1 MARARSPNRDRAFEL
16 YKESNG
22 EKPLVEIADELAISD
37 SLVRKWKSQDNWDDQ
52 LNGNDTIR
60 IPKKKG
66 NVTKRKV
73 TPNTKKV
80 IEQLE
85 NSNLTDKQ
93 RLFCL
98 YYVKSFNATM
108 AAIKAGYSKDTAYQ
122 IGHENLRKPEISAE
136 IKRLKG
142 RMQEDVYVSAID
154 VLNEY
159 IKIAFSDITDFVS
172 FGKREIQ
179 VDVDEDGNP
188 VTSEVNYVDFN
199 DSKVIDG
206 TLISEVKQ
214 GRDGISIK
222 LVDKMKALEKLEQ
235 YFDLFPDKFKRRIEE
250 EKLELAKM
258 KLNAEEDEK
267 PIEVIITRKG
277 ER

>member
-22 EKPLVEIADELAISD
+22 EKPLVEIADELCISD

-52 LNGNDTIR
+52 LNGNVTIR

>member
-1 MARARSPNRDRAFEL
+1 MARSRSPNRDRAFEL

-22 EKPLVEIADELAISD
+22 EKPLVEIADELCISD
-37 SLVRKWKSQDNWDDQ
+37 SLVRKWKSQDNWDDK
-52 LNGNDTIR
+52 LNGNVTIR

-122 IGHENLRKPEISAE
+122 IGYENLRKPEISAE

-199 DSKVIDG
+199 DSKVVDG

>member
-22 EKPLVEIADELAISD
+22 EKPLVEIADELGISD

-52 LNGNDTIR
+52 LNGNVTIR

>member
-22 EKPLVEIADELAISD
+22 EKPLVEIADELGISD

-52 LNGNDTIR
+52 LNGNVTIR

-122 IGHENLRKPEISAE
+122 IGYENLRKPEISAE